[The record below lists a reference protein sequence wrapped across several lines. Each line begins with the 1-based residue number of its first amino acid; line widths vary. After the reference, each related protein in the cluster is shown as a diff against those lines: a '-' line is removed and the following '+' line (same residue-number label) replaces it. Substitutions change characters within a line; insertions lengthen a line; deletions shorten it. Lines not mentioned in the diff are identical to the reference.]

1 MSSIVASVVCH
12 RFCCCVRWPRTG
24 VLWYRSVACEELS
37 CKDMAYAII
46 EFLALQEVEV
56 VPSTWI
62 KGNRCAWPPEHIKGD
77 KIVAMVKKAAMPDA
91 SWKCFEV
98 SVKGLF
104 GTYELA
110 RRKLNQSERD
120 SDLNTDSD
128 VPRKRSRKPPQPWS
142 DSDDSEASQT
152 PAKTQRKGA
161 VPVPRNFPLGLAS
174 AECGEQSEGCS
185 ESDFQELAS
194 LCEKDTSGVGQERSR
209 PFDSSPARDQDFKQ
223 HVLRLLNIIRFTQQ
237 QHGEMLNKLC
247 EVLPAHAVITT
258 LPLIDKPFDS
268 LERLLA
274 FSEQLDKEKVAVLVR
289 ELVQLGGK
297 NANAATKRM
306 LAPLLPDKLAS
317 KFSWVGRKNK
327 LNFSNLKASSAII
340 AAATQFPQEPQRLL
354 KMPSSHG

>member
-1 MSSIVASVVCH
+1 
-12 RFCCCVRWPRTG
+12 
-24 VLWYRSVACEELS
+24 
-37 CKDMAYAII
+37 
-46 EFLALQEVEV
+46 
-56 VPSTWI
+56 
-62 KGNRCAWPPEHIKGD
+62 
-77 KIVAMVKKAAMPDA
+77 MPDA

-104 GTYELA
+104 GTCELA
-110 RRKLNQSERD
+110 RRKLNRSERD

-128 VPRKRSRKPPQPWS
+128 VPRKRSRKLPQPWS

-152 PAKTQRKGA
+152 PAKTQQKGA

-194 LCEKDTSGVGQERSR
+194 LCEKDTSCVGQERSR
-209 PFDSSPARDQDFKQ
+209 PFDASLGRDQDFKQ

-258 LPLIDKPFDS
+258 SPLIDKPFDS
-268 LERLLA
+268 LDRLLA

-289 ELVQLGGK
+289 ELMQLGGK

-306 LAPLLPDKLAS
+306 LAHLLSDELAS

-340 AAATQFPQEPQRLL
+340 AAATQFPQGTTTIVEDAIKSWLRHAPERASGAL
-354 KMPSSHG
+354 KQQPAASIEDANEDAE

>member
-1 MSSIVASVVCH
+1 
-12 RFCCCVRWPRTG
+12 
-24 VLWYRSVACEELS
+24 
-37 CKDMAYAII
+37 MAYAII

-98 SVKGLF
+98 SVKALF

-110 RRKLNQSERD
+110 RRKLNRSEQD

-128 VPRKRSRKPPQPWS
+128 LPRKRSRKPPQPWS

-161 VPVPRNFPLGLAS
+161 VPVPRNFPL
-174 AECGEQSEGCS
+174 
-185 ESDFQELAS
+185 
-194 LCEKDTSGVGQERSR
+194 
-209 PFDSSPARDQDFKQ
+209 DFKQ

-268 LERLLA
+268 LDRLLA

-289 ELVQLGGK
+289 ELMQLGGK

-306 LAPLLPDKLAS
+306 LAHLLSDELAS

-340 AAATQFPQEPQRLL
+340 AAATQFPQGTTTIVEDAIKSWLRHAPERASGAL
-354 KMPSSHG
+354 KQQPAASIEDSNEDAE